1 MKNSRVQVLNH
12 QTNKLNLLT
21 AVSCLVVVLAAG
33 LGRASAAEF
42 DARACFTASTAAASP
57 AAAIN
62 IGRVAPFR
70 IYGAAQ
76 YETAGAALR
85 NRRTAAIELSGV
97 IAPVQEAWIYWAV
110 ITTGAPPAAAT
121 RIQVQRLSPPAP
133 ASANVT
139 LNGAVVGVG
148 PQPCEWTG
156 TQITVYRAQ
165 IPAAVATGNGTYK
178 LTLLNGAGGLIDGEN
193 PWAAP
198 QVSPMWEGA
207 SIVMIGMGIQQ
218 VALYD
223 AGLAGNTFNAD
234 TGLAYQLVLPGGGA
248 AANTEVYFDEI
259 GADGQHGLGRIANAA
274 VSSETTTVEGLA
286 VAGPG
291 SPYNDSD
298 WNGSA
303 GLVLPELWD
312 DAGHRLIIPN
322 NTNLLRVG
330 INNGAFGFGDCL
342 TPVAN
347 VVAF

>member
-1 MKNSRVQVLNH
+1 MKNSGVRALNNLI
-12 QTNKLNLLT
+12 NKLNLFT
-21 AVSCLVVVLAAG
+21 AFSCLLVVLPAG
-33 LGRASAAEF
+33 LGRASATEL
-42 DARACFTASTAAASP
+42 DAAACAAASGAAADP
-57 AAAIN
+57 APAIN
-62 IGRVAPFR
+62 IGSVAPFR
-70 IYGAAQ
+70 IYGFAQ

-97 IAPVQEAWIYWAV
+97 LPPVQEAWIYWAV
-110 ITTGAPPAAAT
+110 ITAGAPPAAAT
-121 RIQVQRLSPPAP
+121 QIQVQRLSPPAP

-139 LNGAVVGVG
+139 LAGAVVGIG
-148 PQPCEWTG
+148 PQPCDWTG
-156 TQITVYRAQ
+156 TQITVYRAL

-178 LTLLNGAGGLIDGEN
+178 ITLLAGAGGLTGGEN
-193 PWAAP
+193 PWAAA
-198 QVSPMWEGA
+198 QVFPMWEGA
-207 SIVMIGMGIQQ
+207 SIVMIGTGTQQ

-223 AGLAGNTFNAD
+223 TGLAGNTFNAD
-234 TGLAYQLVLPGGGA
+234 AGLAYQLVLPGGGA
-248 AANTEVYFDEI
+248 AANTEVFFDEI
-259 GADGQHGLGRIANAA
+259 GADGQHGMGRIADAA
-274 VSSETTTVEGLA
+274 MSSETTTVEGLA

-312 DAGHRLIIPN
+312 DAGHRVIIPKT
-322 NTNLLRVG
+322 TNVLRVG